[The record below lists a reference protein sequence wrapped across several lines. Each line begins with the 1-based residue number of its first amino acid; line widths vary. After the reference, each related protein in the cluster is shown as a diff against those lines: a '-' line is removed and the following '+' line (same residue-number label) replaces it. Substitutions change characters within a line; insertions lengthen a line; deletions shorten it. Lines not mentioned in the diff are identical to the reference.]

1 LLSIALLSA
10 ACGSDSGGKKAGTG
24 TTAPGAAAGSST
36 AIPEAKDIVAAA
48 LKRPTTIPVTKE
60 LGAAVAARKRVYWI
74 QCSIPACTQLGHA
87 LEDAAKRLNWN
98 LRIVDGGITPESI
111 KAAWE
116 IAARDRP
123 DAVIASGFPRTIFEQ
138 ELQTLAAAKI
148 PVVNVDVTDKA
159 GNGLTYVVQGEAEFV
174 ANGALKAAWVLSE
187 GGTKSNALLVT
198 TSAFPVVAAR
208 GEGFKQEFKRLC
220 PNCGLRVMQAS
231 PTDIGTTLP
240 TKIVAELQANPDIN
254 FVELGVGDFATGL
267 PSALAAAGLSGKVKI
282 ILSDINP
289 ALEQEIRSGGPI
301 KATLMMEA
309 VDMMWVATDVLLR
322 SFAGQ
327 PIDASD
333 GKPSMWVVTK
343 DNIGSFA
350 EPYPIVADYQ
360 KQFATLWGLR

>member
-1 LLSIALLSA
+1 MRRASTWSAVLLSIALLSA
-10 ACGSDSGGKKAGTG
+10 ACGSDSGGKKAGSG
-24 TTAPGAAAGSST
+24 TTAPGSST

-159 GNGLTYVVQGEAEFV
+159 GN
-174 ANGALKAAWVLSE
+174 
-187 GGTKSNALLVT
+187 
-198 TSAFPVVAAR
+198 
-208 GEGFKQEFKRLC
+208 
-220 PNCGLRVMQAS
+220 
-231 PTDIGTTLP
+231 
-240 TKIVAELQANPDIN
+240 
-254 FVELGVGDFATGL
+254 
-267 PSALAAAGLSGKVKI
+267 ALAHLWPGDAA
-282 ILSDINP
+282 
-289 ALEQEIRSGGPI
+289 
-301 KATLMMEA
+301 
-309 VDMMWVATDVLLR
+309 
-322 SFAGQ
+322 F
-327 PIDASD
+327 
-333 GKPSMWVVTK
+333 
-343 DNIGSFA
+343 
-350 EPYPIVADYQ
+350 
-360 KQFATLWGLR
+360 